1 MRLTHYPFAEHPAG
15 GHDQGRNDR
24 DEKLGNTENES
35 KGSTAACLIPH
46 DGDVERTTAHKSK
59 SDKEEK

>member
-1 MRLTHYPFAEHPAG
+1 MRLTHYPFTEHPAG

-24 DEKLGNTENES
+24 DEKL
-35 KGSTAACLIPH
+35 H
-46 DGDVERTTAHKSK
+46 DGDVECRTTHKSK